1 MKSPLSVC
9 GRIEKTYRTVPHGSA
24 NCAETNGPDD
34 STCPGRYRYPDRRL
48 PESGPRRKI
57 LGRPRAQGT
66 PGVSLVTVLELYA
79 GCRSK
84 RELTS
89 AEAFVQRFLRID
101 IDSAISNISMGLFK
115 KYRLSHGL
123 MIADCLIAATAMGL
137 RIPLATKNCRD
148 FFFIDGLTLE
158 RYR

>member
-1 MKSPLSVC
+1 M
-9 GRIEKTYRTVPHGSA
+9 
-24 NCAETNGPDD
+24 
-34 STCPGRYRYPDRRL
+34 
-48 PESGPRRKI
+48 GPRTAPKRMGPRTPHVLVDTDI
-57 LGRPRAQGT
+57 LIDVSRNLDPAVRFLDDLERQGT